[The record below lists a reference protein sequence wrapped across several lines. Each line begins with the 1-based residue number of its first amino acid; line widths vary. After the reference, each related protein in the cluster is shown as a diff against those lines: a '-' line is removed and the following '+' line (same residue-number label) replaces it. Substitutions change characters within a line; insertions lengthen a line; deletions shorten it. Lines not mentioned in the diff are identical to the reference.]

1 MDLFFRQELMRVI
14 FLASVL
20 FPGYTLAQGDI
31 DKEFEV
37 SGILGK
43 GSNETQKVEVR
54 IAIPEKHYI
63 YSDSVHVEMEN
74 SQLTELNI
82 PEPVEKHDPH
92 MGKTLGVYTQ
102 DVEFVY
108 AVSGSASPPLNL
120 NVKYQ
125 GCSDTICFMPA
136 SESLT
141 LGQTGTD
148 KNEET
153 AKEVESEPDQEQ
165 ADWKVIVK
173 NFAVGGRT
181 TGYMPPDEFTGF
193 LNSALEQ
200 ESAGR
205 LDLRRVVAQKG
216 WLIASALILLG
227 GLALNLTPCVLPMI
241 PINLAI
247 IGAGSQAASRGRGW
261 ALGGFFGAGMAV
273 AYGVLG
279 ALVVLTGARF
289 GALNSSP
296 WFNAVIATLFVALAL
311 GMFGVFN
318 IDLSR
323 FQSKTRV
330 GEEKKG
336 SLPVAFVMG
345 GVMALLAG
353 ACVAPVVISAL
364 LFATELYAEG
374 KSYALILPF
383 LLGVGMALPWPFA
396 GAGFSFLPKPGRWMN
411 YVKYAF
417 GIIILGFALYYGILA
432 AKLFLHRSSG
442 AKQQVEEIQ
451 NSNMEKG
458 WHKSLTDALTLAE
471 KKEQPV
477 LIDFWASWCKS
488 CIRMEKTTFK
498 DPEVI
503 ETMRPFVKVK
513 FQAEDMDAQRIEG
526 VLDYFDVLGLPTYVV
541 LVPQGSQ
548 EK

>member
-1 MDLFFRQELMRVI
+1 MDLFFRQELRKVI
-14 FLASVL
+14 FLAAVL
-20 FPGYTLAQGDI
+20 FPGYALAQGDI

-37 SGILGK
+37 SGRLSK
-43 GSNETQKVEVR
+43 GTNETKQIEVC

-74 SQLTELNI
+74 SELTELSV
-82 PEPVEKHDPH
+82 PKPVEKHDPH
-92 MGKTLGVYTQ
+92 MGKTLGIYTQ

-120 NVKYQ
+120 KVKYQ

-141 LGQTGTD
+141 LGQTRTD
-148 KNEET
+148 KHEET
-153 AKEVESEPDQEQ
+153 AKEVKSEPDQ
-165 ADWKVIVK
+165 ADWKVIVE

-193 LNSALEQ
+193 LLSALKQ
-200 ESAGR
+200 EPAGR
-205 LDLRRVVAQKG
+205 LDLRRVVEQKG

-261 ALGGFFGAGMAV
+261 ALGGLFGAGMAV

-289 GALNSSP
+289 GTLNSSP
-296 WFNAVIATLFVALAL
+296 WFNAVIAALFVVLAL

-323 FQSKTRV
+323 FQPKTRV

-336 SLPVAFVMG
+336 SLPVAFVIG
-345 GVMALLAG
+345 AVMALLAG

-396 GAGFSFLPKPGRWMN
+396 GAGFSFLPKPGKWMN
-411 YVKYAF
+411 YVKYSF
-417 GIIILGFALYYGILA
+417 GIIILGFALYYGILS
-432 AKLFLHRSSG
+432 AKLFMNRSAE
-442 AKQQVEEIQ
+442 AKQQVQQIQ
-451 NSNMEKG
+451 NSSMERG

-498 DPEVI
+498 DPEVVK
-503 ETMRPFVKVK
+503 TMEPFVKVK
-513 FQAEDMDAQRIEG
+513 FQAEDMDAERIED

-548 EK
+548 GK